1 MTMMKCYG
9 KRTGSFSITVLYFL
23 EKLPDLVH
31 FLGAGEGE
39 HLKVLKVCVCFF
51 VFSFY
56 FNTVIVWMSYL
67 TLMKLAQ

>member
-1 MTMMKCYG
+1 MMKCYG

-39 HLKVLKVCVCFF
+39 HLKVLKVCVCFLF
-51 VFSFY
+51 FHF
-56 FNTVIVWMSYL
+56 IL
-67 TLMKLAQ
+67 TQ

>member
-39 HLKVLKVCVCFF
+39 HLKVLKVCF
-51 VFSFY
+51 FSFY
-56 FNTVIVWMSYL
+56 VNTVIVWMSYL

>member
-1 MTMMKCYG
+1 MMKCYG

-39 HLKVLKVCVCFF
+39 HLKVLKVCVCGFF
-51 VFSFY
+51 FF
-56 FNTVIVWMSYL
+56 FIL
-67 TLMKLAQ
+67 F